1 MSSGERHLTPALTT
15 SLAVHAL
22 ALLVL
27 LSLFRSIADHEPTS
41 RIGLKRAVPL
51 IWTPDPRPAARGGG
65 GTPPKQAPPKP
76 DERPIVATRPPV
88 MPFEPP
94 VIAPEPEPRVIAE
107 AASAVSRSSADAA
120 SAQTAGLGDKDG
132 KGPGSGSDR
141 GPGHDGDFFGV
152 GDGVTSPVPLRQP
165 PPAYTSEAM
174 RARLQGVVTLTC
186 VVQTDGRCGDIR
198 VARSLDTV
206 FGLDQQAIAS
216 AREWRFIPGTRLG
229 QPVPV
234 RVTLEITFTIR

>member
-15 SLAVHAL
+15 SLAVHAF
-22 ALLVL
+22 ALLLL

-41 RIGLKRAVPL
+41 RISLKRAVPL
-51 IWTPDPRPAARGGG
+51 IWTPDPRPAARAGGG
-65 GTPPKQAPPKP
+65 PPPAQAPPKP
-76 DERPIVATRPPV
+76 DKPPTVATRPPIV
-88 MPFEPP
+88 PLEPP
-94 VIAPEPEPRVIAE
+94 VIAPEPEPRVIADTTR
-107 AASAVSRSSADAA
+107 ATSPSSTDAA
-120 SAQTAGLGDKDG
+120 SHQPAGLGDKNG
-132 KGPGSGSDR
+132 KGSGSGPDT

-165 PPAYTSEAM
+165 PPAYTSDAM

-186 VVQTDGRCGDIR
+186 VVQTDGRCSDIR
-198 VARSLDTV
+198 VTRSLDTV

-216 AREWRFIPGTRLG
+216 AREWQFIPGRRLG

>member
-1 MSSGERHLTPALTT
+1 VSSGERHLTPALTT

-27 LSLFRSIADHEPTS
+27 LSLFRSIADHDPAS
-41 RIGLKRAVPL
+41 RSSLKQAVPL

-65 GTPPKQAPPKP
+65 GPPPKQAPPKP
-76 DERPIVATRPPV
+76 AEPPVVATRPPLV
-88 MPFEPP
+88 PLEPP

-107 AASAVSRSSADAA
+107 ATPAESRSSTDAV

-132 KGPGSGSDR
+132 KGPGSGSDS
-141 GPGHDGDFFGV
+141 GPGHGGDSFGV
-152 GDGVTSPVPLRQP
+152 GDGVTLPVPLRRP
-165 PPAYTSEAM
+165 PPAYTSDAM

-186 VVQTDGRCGDIR
+186 VVQTDGQCSDIR

-216 AREWRFIPGTRLG
+216 AREWRFIPGKRLG